1 MEQKIIRH
9 EVQEYPTVAALQA
22 ETIAPTNNDEVHIE
36 ALNRRFNWLQG
47 ASTAEDGA
55 YVINQVTQTTAG
67 RWVATAVE
75 AAKVYTG
82 SVSTGAI
89 GNGQS
94 AIFDVILT
102 GSGTLLATSG
112 AAVGVTNGGTF
123 PLNVLVR
130 SIVLTSDNTASVEI
144 ANESGADVAAFT
156 VTLKATDFTGV
167 AQAAVVVANPPQF
180 GNVPVT
186 TASYQSIPVTFATP
200 FPAGNIPFVTLTS
213 HVKKDLFQWA
223 ALNITNLGFALQGQG
238 VGTNNFAGDIG
249 YKVEITPN

>member
-1 MEQKIIRH
+1 MEPKIIRH

-55 YVINQVTQTTAG
+55 YVIDQVTQTTAG

-82 SVSTGAI
+82 SASTGAI

-94 AIFDVILT
+94 AIFDVTLT

-123 PLNVLVR
+123 PLNALVR
-130 SIVLTSDNTASVEI
+130 SIVLTSDNTARVEI
-144 ANESGADVAAFT
+144 ANESGVDVAAFT
-156 VTLKATDFTGV
+156 VDLKATDFTGV
-167 AQAAVVVANPPQF
+167 AQAASAPIKKTEFGSVVNNANSWVAITF
-180 GNVPVT
+180 S
-186 TASYQSIPVTFATP
+186 TA
-200 FPAGNIPFVTLTS
+200 FPTIPFITLTPVADGNNYS
-213 HVKKDLFQWA
+213 DFYA
-223 ALNITNLGFALQGQG
+223 YNITTTGFSLRR
-238 VGTNNFAGDIG
+238 G
-249 YKVEITPN
+249 YLSSSSGGLVNIEWKAEEK